1 MTAPVNT
8 PASASAAPPKRSVG
22 LGCADIDDLAKHYVS
37 QVLESGR
44 LSAGPFTRRLELMFA
59 SLHST
64 RFAIFCSSGTAA
76 LRCAIACLKELDDW
90 HPGAEVIVPSL
101 TFVATANVVLDHGLT
116 PVFCDVDP
124 RTYNIDPT
132 KIEAL
137 VTDRTVAILPVHLMG
152 LPCEMDPI
160 LDIAKRHRLRLI
172 EDSCE
177 SMFVSYRGRPVGSF
191 GDIACF
197 STYMAHMLT
206 TGVGGFALT
215 SDPEIAVILKSLFN
229 HGRDGIYTRIDD
241 DADKSGA
248 ALLDVV
254 QKRFRFVRPGYSS
267 RMTEMEAALGL
278 AQIERWREVVSK
290 RQANAAHLSRGLED
304 LSEYLHLPWKPRH
317 CDHAYMMY
325 PITTKLEH
333 ADRLPK
339 DEFTLHLE
347 ERGIETRDILP
358 LINQPFY
365 VERFGDLEATLP
377 IGRWINHNGFYVGS
391 HQELTRDDLDHVIA
405 SVHEFVRD
413 RIPS

>member
-1 MTAPVNT
+1 MSLGIDRPT
-8 PASASAAPPKRSVG
+8 PHVRRVG
-22 LGCADIDDLAKHYVS
+22 LGCADIDDLAKEYVA

-44 LSAGPFTRRLELMFA
+44 LSAGPFTRRLELMF
-59 SLHST
+59 SSIHST
-64 RFAIFCSSGTAA
+64 RFAIFCSSGTSA
-76 LRCAIACLKELDDW
+76 LRCAVACLMEMDQW
-90 HPGAEVIVPSL
+90 EAGAEIIVPAV

-124 RTYNIDPT
+124 RTYNIDPS
-132 KIEAL
+132 KIEEL
-137 VTDRTVAILPVHLMG
+137 VTDRTVAIMPVHLMG
-152 LPCEMDPI
+152 LPCDMDPI
-160 LDIAKRHRLRLI
+160 MDIAQKHRLRVI

-177 SMFVSYRGRPVGSF
+177 SMFVSYKGQPVGSF
-191 GDIACF
+191 GDVSCF

-215 SDPEIAVILKSLFN
+215 NDSEIAITLKSLFN

-248 ALLDVV
+248 ALLEVV

-278 AQIERWREVVSK
+278 AQIERWREIVSK
-290 RQANAAHLSRGLED
+290 RQANAAHVSKGLAD
-304 LSEYLHLPWKPRH
+304 LAGVLHLPWKPRH
-317 CDHAYMMY
+317 SDHAYMMY
-325 PITTKLEH
+325 PIAVQPAY

-339 DEFTLHLE
+339 VDFTIHLE

-365 VERFGDLEATLP
+365 QERFGDLEARLP
-377 IGRWINHNGFYVGS
+377 VARWVNHHGFYVGS
-391 HQELTRDDLDHVIA
+391 HQELVREDLDHVIESVRSFVQERLA
-405 SVHEFVRD
+405 S
-413 RIPS
+413 